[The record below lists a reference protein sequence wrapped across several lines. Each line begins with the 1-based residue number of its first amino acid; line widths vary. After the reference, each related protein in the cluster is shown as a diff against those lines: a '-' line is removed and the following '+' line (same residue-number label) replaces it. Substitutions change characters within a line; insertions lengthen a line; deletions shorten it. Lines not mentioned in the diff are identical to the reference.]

1 VDRNL
6 VLKSNYCFS
15 CPSLKGICHATYTL
29 NMQDAGCEL
38 SVSGSC
44 TLGSLPMDD
53 DHAEAYHLHYAEH
66 SRSYKQ
72 CKVMFDVQD
81 DIRPA
86 KGKKA
91 IGAAG
96 PDRTADLI
104 AGLLTCKPHVTAD
117 VLVARRAGL
126 VRLRSRVD
134 MTATTKTVNMRTT
147 TAMRILLSG
156 FASEGSGSAP
166 AVAPSPMV
174 PTVDTMTAAH
184 SAVCNLS

>member
-1 VDRNL
+1 MH
-6 VLKSNYCFS
+6 VLFKS
-15 CPSLKGICHATYTL
+15 
-29 NMQDAGCEL
+29 QDNTG
-38 SVSGSC
+38 
-44 TLGSLPMDD
+44 
-53 DHAEAYHLHYAEH
+53 
-66 SRSYKQ
+66 
-72 CKVMFDVQD
+72 
-81 DIRPA
+81 PA

-96 PDRTADLI
+96 LNRTGDLV

-126 VRLRSRVD
+126 VGLRSRVD
-134 MTATTKTVNMRTT
+134 MPATTKIVNMSTT

-174 PTVDTMTAAH
+174 PIADTTTAAH
-184 SAVCNLS
+184 SAVCNLSCKIYSLQQGTDQRTLSEVCSASGT